1 MHRSGES
8 ILPLVND
15 VRSGKYRLVCAEYN
29 FMMSP
34 ASGGFMEAMCSQR
47 LGTFHNGRACNQI
60 IRKHK
65 YMGKPQKN
73 SSKKHS

>member
-1 MHRSGES
+1 
-8 ILPLVND
+8 
-15 VRSGKYRLVCAEYN
+15 
-29 FMMSP
+29 
-34 ASGGFMEAMCSQR
+34 MEAMCSQR
-47 LGTFHNGRACNQI
+47 LGTFHNGRVCNQI